1 MTDYRDDTTPG
12 RFVDAEDEVL
22 RADALAGHTQPDPI
36 GAGIAAR
43 LNADPAF
50 REAASRCYCTVP
62 DGTPEGR
69 RLTSEEADAWLARY
83 IERTP

>member
-1 MTDYRDDTTPG
+1 MTDYRDDSTPG

-22 RADALAGHTQPDPI
+22 RADLVAGHTYPDPI

-50 REAASRCYCTVP
+50 KAAASRCYFTVP
-62 DGTPEGR
+62 DGR
-69 RLTSEEADAWLARY
+69 RLTSDEADAWLARY
-83 IERTP
+83 AEETP